1 MGVRFAS
8 RRSTKFTTLKS
19 GLEYEELV
27 DLVKQSL
34 AIASQNVTLKMSYQY
49 PSWMLIDDGDGST
62 PQFISDDHEVEVL
75 VQMRRKIEEVNLCVT
90 IAKCSDGLSTAN
102 RKPHLQMSL
111 IRTSVIPRRRVP
123 QTLMQQQRMSGWSLR
138 SLTALWFSQPISS
151 ITAATFALS
160 AEIEFSPLKP
170 H

>member
-1 MGVRFAS
+1 MGVRFTT
-8 RRSTKFTTLKS
+8 RRSTKFATLKS

-102 RKPHLQMSL
+102 RKPHFADVTDQNLCN
-111 IRTSVIPRRRVP
+111 
-123 QTLMQQQRMSGWSLR
+123 
-138 SLTALWFSQPISS
+138 TAAPISS

-160 AEIEFSPLKP
+160 AEIEFSHLKP